1 MTDEDKHG
9 IKNHRCGFT
18 VCRVPKGGYDAA
30 EIYDRPVKYMTVTGI
45 FQYVGID
52 VIRWRGGSCAGIRS

>member
-1 MTDEDKHG
+1 MTDENKQE
-9 IKNHRCGFT
+9 IKTHKCGFT

-30 EIYDRPVKYMTVTGI
+30 EIYDRPVKHMTARGV

-52 VIRWRGGSCAGIRS
+52 VIPWRGGSCAGIRS